1 METSLR
7 AIASLRSRCLLT
19 LLLVV
24 AASSAAKAES
34 QYRLMSRNSNLAL
47 DVIGLSTSDGG
58 LLQQWPYWSG
68 NNQRWFLRATDNG
81 AYTVV
86 NVNSGK
92 CLDVSGISL
101 VPGAA
106 VWQWDCVGGA
116 NQKWAFVP
124 VDDGAFELVSAN
136 SGLALD
142 VIGVSTAA
150 GAKLQQWSYWGGDN
164 QQWFVQEVDGGS
176 GAPTGVTGPPST
188 TSSSSSP
195 TPANPSTPSPGPTVT
210 PPRRGNFGNATL
222 HPEKIGFYMVPDLEN
237 PYIANGGSL
246 GGWCPWTT
254 TQASL
259 FKLHTLMPDTIVRWD
274 NETGHNT
281 DSTSNVE
288 TFISCA
294 QNAGVK
300 MIIAGS
306 AVDGYNNFW
315 ANGSNT
321 PNASLID
328 FANGPYLTFAHD
340 MLTRYPVVQLV
351 ETANEPD
358 GPWFNNDGDNASHF
372 DYYMS
377 RLTSAM
383 GSDSSRIVG
392 PSAAIIGSNIWNYFN
407 GRGDMQNISYHTYS
421 AAASLFDVPNKQVY
435 VTEYGGY
442 NLDPGAILADLWHAE
457 HDGKLNGSIRS
468 LFYVQL
474 TDNGGNRG
482 AFNERAMEGN
492 HFALRDWFRA
502 LTLHQ
507 ALTQVAG
514 TAVYFDNNNADF
526 MATDNGNGG
535 FGALAWNNT
544 GGNLSGDRQ
553 IPGTSLGNVAQLYVV
568 RVNQGDAN
576 VAQCSRIGD
585 QNWVSVQQNN
595 GTTTLSLQNIPAH
608 AAVFVST
615 AACDGLAD

>member
-1 METSLR
+1 MKKLSHAL
-7 AIASLRSRCLLT
+7 SSRWGQCLMALW
-19 LLLVV
+19 LGI
-24 AASSAAKAES
+24 AASGGAKADS
-34 QYRLMSRNSNLAL
+34 AYRLMSRNSNLTL
-47 DVIGLSTSDGG
+47 DVYGLSTSDGG
-58 LLQQWPYWSG
+58 FVQQWPYWG
-68 NNQRWFLRATDNG
+68 GTNQRWYLRATDSG

-86 NVNSGK
+86 NVNSGM
-92 CLDVSGISL
+92 CLDVSS
-101 VPGAA
+101 VSHDPGAQ
-106 VWQWDCVGGA
+106 VWQWGCTGAA
-116 NQKWAFVP
+116 NQKWQFVP
-124 VDDGAFELVSAN
+124 VDGGAYEMVSVN

-142 VIGVSTAA
+142 VIGVSQDP
-150 GAKLQQWSYWGGDN
+150 GAKLQQWPYWGGAN
-164 QQWFVQEVDGGS
+164 QQWLVQELDGS
-176 GAPTGVTGPPST
+176 GNPTGVSGLPGT
-188 TSSSSSP
+188 TSTPTTPTTPSAPAP
-195 TPANPSTPSPGPTVT
+195 TPTRT
-210 PPRRGNFGNATL
+210 GNFGNAAL

-237 PYIANGGSL
+237 PYIATGGSP

-259 FKLHTLMPDTIVRWD
+259 FKLHTLMPNTTVRWD

-300 MIIAGS
+300 MIITGS
-306 AVDGYNNFW
+306 AVDGYNNYW
-315 ANGSNT
+315 ANGGNT

-358 GPWFNNDGDNASHF
+358 GPWFNNDGDNAGDF

-377 RLTSAM
+377 RLTAAM

-407 GRGDMQNISYHTYS
+407 GRSDMKNISYHTYS
-421 AAASLFDVPNKQVY
+421 AAASLFDVPNKNVY

-442 NLDPGAILADLWHAE
+442 NLDPGSILADLWHAE
-457 HDGKLNGSIRS
+457 HDGKLNGSIAS

-482 AFNERAMEGN
+482 AFNERATEGN

-514 TAVYFDNNNADF
+514 TAVYFDGNNADF
-526 MATDNGNGG
+526 MATDNGNGA
-535 FGALAWNNT
+535 FAALAWNNT

-553 IPGTSLGNVAQLYVV
+553 IPGTSVGSSAQLYVV
-568 RVNQGDAN
+568 QVNQGDAN
-576 VAQCSRIGD
+576 VAQCSKVGD
-585 QNWVSVQQNN
+585 QNWVSVQQSN
-595 GTTTLSLQNIPAH
+595 GAVTLSLQNIPAH

-615 AACDGLAD
+615 AACDSLVD